1 MSVYFTQTGRKGD
14 LIDGD
19 KLCVYNVTLRATT
32 ENVYRDI
39 NSNTL

>member
-1 MSVYFTQTGRKGD
+1 MSLYFTQTGRKCD

-19 KLCVYNVTLRATT
+19 KLYVYNVTLRATT